1 MRIGASFFID
11 QSLDD
16 IAQRLQHLEGLGFDT
31 VWVPQIF
38 GWDTLTALA
47 VAGRGTERIEIGTA
61 VVPTYPRHPMMLA
74 AQALTVNAALGGRL
88 ALGIGLSHKIVIDD
102 MLGLSFDKPAVH
114 MKDYL
119 SILGPLLRERSVQY
133 TGVTMRSQVGL
144 QLPADASAPP
154 VYLAAMADRML
165 YMAGSMADGTILWMT
180 GPATVERHIVPLVTK
195 AAADAGRPAPRIVVG
210 LPVRLTNDPERARE
224 EANREFAIYGQLPSY
239 RAMLDRE
246 GAANPGDIA
255 MVGDEVA
262 LTEGVQRVRD
272 AGATDLQVAAFG
284 SPEEIERTLQFVASR
299 PVG

>member
-16 IAQRLQHLEGLGFDT
+16 IAERLQHLERLGFDT

-74 AQALTVNAALGGRL
+74 VQALTVNAALGGRL
-88 ALGIGLSHKIVIDD
+88 ALGIGLSHKIVVDD

-144 QLPADASAPP
+144 QLPADAPTPS

-165 YMAGSMADGTILWMT
+165 SMAGSMADGTILWMT

-195 AAADAGRPAPRIVVG
+195 AAAGAGRPAPRIVVG
-210 LPVRLTNDPERARE
+210 LPVRLTNDPERARD
-224 EANREFAIYGQLPSY
+224 EANRLFAMYGQLPSY

-255 MVGDEVA
+255 IVGDEAA
-262 LTEGVQRVRD
+262 LTAGVQRVRD

-284 SPEEIERTLQFVASR
+284 SPAEIERTLEFVASR

>member
-11 QSLDD
+11 RSLDD
-16 IAQRLQHLEGLGFDT
+16 IARRLQWLEELGYDT

-47 VAGRGTERIEIGTA
+47 VAGRSTERIEIGTA
-61 VVPTYPRHPMMLA
+61 VVPTYPRHPVMLA
-74 AQALTVNAALGGRL
+74 AQALTVSAALGGRL

-133 TGVTMRSQVGL
+133 TGTTMRTQVGL
-144 QLPADASAPP
+144 QVSADVPAPP
-154 VYLAAMADRML
+154 VYLAAMADHML
-165 YMAGSMADGTILWMT
+165 RLAGSMADGTILWMT
-180 GPATVERHIVPLVTK
+180 GPATVEQHIVPLLTK
-195 AAADAGRPAPRIVVG
+195 AAADAARRAPRVVVG
-210 LPVRLTNDPERARE
+210 LPMRLTNDPAGARE
-224 EANREFAIYGQLPSY
+224 EANRDFVIYGQLPSY

-255 MVGDEVA
+255 IVGDEAA
-262 LTEGVQRVRD
+262 LTAGVQRIKD
-272 AGATDLQVAAFG
+272 AGATDLEVAAFG
-284 SPEEIERTLQFVASR
+284 SPEEVDRTIEFLATR
-299 PVG
+299 PAG

>member
-11 QSLDD
+11 QSLDE

-144 QLPADASAPP
+144 QLPADAAAPP

-224 EANREFAIYGQLPSY
+224 EANREFAMYGQLPSY

-255 MVGDEVA
+255 MVGDEAA
-262 LTEGVQRVRD
+262 LTAGVQRVRD
-272 AGATDLQVAAFG
+272 AGATDLEVAAFG
-284 SPEEIERTLQFVASR
+284 SPEEIERTLEFVASR

>member
-11 QSLDD
+11 QSLDE

-119 SILGPLLRERSVQY
+119 SILGPLLRECSVQY

-144 QLPADASAPP
+144 QLPADAAAPP

-224 EANREFAIYGQLPSY
+224 EANRQFAMYGQLPSY

-255 MVGDEVA
+255 MVGDEAA
-262 LTEGVQRVRD
+262 LTAGVQRVRD

-284 SPEEIERTLQFVASR
+284 SPEEIERTLEFVASR